1 MRRSRCA
8 GLFPYEKDF
17 NMTPEDFRFSH
28 TLRVRWVEVDMQK
41 IVFNGHY
48 LMYFDTAITD
58 YWRTLGLPYEE
69 AMQQL
74 GGDLYV
80 KKASVEYHGSAR
92 FDDRLE
98 VALQCARIGNS
109 SLTFSGAIFR
119 DGALL
124 VSCELIYVFAD
135 PVAQTSKPV
144 PQALRELLD
153 KFEAGGDMIRVE
165 TGDWATLGAD
175 ATALRTAVFGFLG
188 SDANFAQPKAGLEG
202 SVRCTEANLDSDPN
216 NPIALN
222 LMSDAADEAGFHA
235 VAYNGLGQ
243 AVATGRLVRRD
254 DAVGQIGRLAVHRAL
269 RGSGVGTQV
278 LQALVIGAKQRGD
291 LEVMLHAQRSAQG
304 FYGRTGF
311 TARGAYFEE
320 AGLPHL
326 EFFKRL

>member
-1 MRRSRCA
+1 
-8 GLFPYEKDF
+8 
-17 NMTPEDFRFSH
+17 MTPQDFRFSH
-28 TLRVRWVEVDMQK
+28 SLRVRWVEVDMQK

-48 LMYFDTAITD
+48 LMYFDTAIAD
-58 YWRTLGLPYEE
+58 YWRALGLPYEE

-98 VALQCARIGNS
+98 MALKCARIGNS

-144 PQALRELLD
+144 PPALRDLLE

-165 TGDWATLGAD
+165 TGDWTALGAD
-175 ATALRTAVFGFLG
+175 ASALRTEVFTHEQG
-188 SDANFAQPKAGLEG
+188 
-202 SVRCTEANLDSDPN
+202 
-216 NPIALN
+216 IALGLVN
-222 LMSDAADEAGFHA
+222 DAADAPGLHA

-243 AVATGRLVRRD
+243 AVATGRLIRHD
-254 DAVGQIGRLAVHRAL
+254 DAVSQIGRLAVHRAL
-269 RGSGVGTQV
+269 RGSGVGAQV
-278 LQALVIGAKQRGD
+278 MQALVDGARQRGD
-291 LEVMLHAQRSAQG
+291 AEVMLHAQRSAQG
-304 FYGRTGF
+304 FYERAGF

-326 EFFKRL
+326 AFFKRL

>member
-1 MRRSRCA
+1 
-8 GLFPYEKDF
+8 
-17 NMTPEDFRFSH
+17 MTPNAFRSEFRFSH
-28 TLRVRWVEVDMQK
+28 SLRVRWVEVDMQK

-48 LMYFDTAITD
+48 LMYFDTAIAD
-58 YWRTLGLPYEE
+58 YWRALGLPYEE

-98 VALQCARIGNS
+98 VALKCARIGNS

-144 PQALRELLD
+144 PPALRDLLE

-165 TGDWATLGAD
+165 TGDWTALGAD
-175 ATALRTAVFGFLG
+175 ASALRTEVFTHEQG
-188 SDANFAQPKAGLEG
+188 
-202 SVRCTEANLDSDPN
+202 
-216 NPIALN
+216 IALELVN
-222 LMSDAADEAGFHA
+222 DAADAPGLHA

-243 AVATGRLVRRD
+243 AVATGRLIRHD
-254 DAVGQIGRLAVHRAL
+254 DAVSQIGRLAVHRAL
-269 RGSGVGTQV
+269 RGSGVGAQV
-278 LQALVIGAKQRGD
+278 MQALVDGARQRGD
-291 LEVMLHAQRSAQG
+291 AEVMLHAQRSAQG
-304 FYGRTGF
+304 FYERAGF
-311 TARGAYFEE
+311 KSRGVYFEE

>member
-1 MRRSRCA
+1 
-8 GLFPYEKDF
+8 
-17 NMTPEDFRFSH
+17 MTHLNLLSDFRFSH
-28 TLRVRWVEVDMQK
+28 SLRVRWVEVDMQK

-58 YWRTLGLPYEE
+58 YWRALGLPYED

-98 VALQCARIGNS
+98 VALKCARIGNS

-119 DGALL
+119 NDALL

-144 PQALRELLD
+144 PPALRDLLD
-153 KFEAGGDMIRVE
+153 KFEAGGNMIRVE
-165 TGDWATLGAD
+165 IGDWATLGAE
-175 ATALRTAVFGFLG
+175 ATVLRFAVF
-188 SDANFAQPKAGLEG
+188 AQEQG
-202 SVRCTEANLDSDPN
+202 
-216 NPIALN
+216 IALN
-222 LMSDAADEAGFHA
+222 LMSDASDAAGLHA

-243 AVATGRLVRRD
+243 AVATGRLIRRD
-254 DAVGQIGRLAVHRAL
+254 NAICQLGRLAVHRAL
-269 RGSGVGTQV
+269 RGSGVGAQV
-278 LQALVIGAKQRGD
+278 MQALVDDARQRGD
-291 LEVMLHAQRSAQG
+291 IEVILHAQRSAQG
-304 FYGRTGF
+304 FYERAGF

-326 EFFKRL
+326 EFFKQL

>member
-1 MRRSRCA
+1 
-8 GLFPYEKDF
+8 
-17 NMTPEDFRFSH
+17 MTPQDFRFSH
-28 TLRVRWVEVDMQK
+28 SLRVRWAEVDMQK

-48 LMYFDTAITD
+48 LMYFDTAIAD
-58 YWRTLGLPYEE
+58 YWRAMGLPYEE

-98 VALQCARIGNS
+98 VAMKCARIGNS

-119 DGALL
+119 DGVLL

-135 PVAQTSKPV
+135 PVAQTSKSV
-144 PQALRELLD
+144 PQALRELLE

-165 TGDWATLGAD
+165 TGDWATLGAE
-175 ATALRTAVFGFLG
+175 ATALRTAVF
-188 SDANFAQPKAGLEG
+188 AQEQG
-202 SVRCTEANLDSDPN
+202 
-216 NPIALN
+216 IALN
-222 LMSDAADEAGFHA
+222 LVSDADDSAGLHA

-243 AVATGRLVRRD
+243 AVASGRLVRRWN
-254 DAVGQIGRLAVHRAL
+254 AVSQIGRLAVHRAL
-269 RGSGVGTQV
+269 RGSNVGTQV
-278 LQALVIGAKQRGD
+278 LRALVDGAKQRGD
-291 LEVMLHAQRSAQG
+291 VEVMLHAQRSAQG
-304 FYGRTGF
+304 FYERTGF
-311 TARGAYFEE
+311 TARGVYFEE

>member
-1 MRRSRCA
+1 
-8 GLFPYEKDF
+8 
-17 NMTPEDFRFSH
+17 MTPQHSRSDFRFSH
-28 TLRVRWVEVDMQK
+28 SLRVRWVEVDMQK

-48 LMYFDTAITD
+48 LMYFDTAIAD
-58 YWRTLGLPYEE
+58 YWRALGLPYEE

-98 VALQCARIGNS
+98 VALKCARIGNS
-109 SLTFSGAIFR
+109 SLTFAGAIFR

-144 PQALRELLD
+144 PPGLRGLLD
-153 KFEAGGDMIRVE
+153 KFEAGGEMIRIE
-165 TGDWATLGAD
+165 IRDWAALGTEAS
-175 ATALRTAVFGFLG
+175 ALRTAVFAHEQG
-188 SDANFAQPKAGLEG
+188 
-202 SVRCTEANLDSDPN
+202 
-216 NPIALN
+216 IALD
-222 LMSDAADEAGFHA
+222 LMGDAADAAAMHA

-243 AVATGRLVRRD
+243 AVATGRLIQRD
-254 DAVGQIGRLAVHRAL
+254 MAVSQIGRLAVHRAL
-269 RGSGVGTQV
+269 RGSGIGTRV
-278 LQALVIGAKQRGD
+278 LQALVDGARRRGD
-291 LEVMLHAQRSAQG
+291 AEVVLHAQQSAQG
-304 FYGRTGF
+304 FYESAGF
-311 TARGAYFEE
+311 TARGAGFEE

>member
-1 MRRSRCA
+1 
-8 GLFPYEKDF
+8 
-17 NMTPEDFRFSH
+17 MTPQDFRSDFRFFHS
-28 TLRVRWVEVDMQK
+28 LRVRWVEVDMQK

-48 LMYFDTAITD
+48 LMYFDTAIAD
-58 YWRTLGLPYEE
+58 YWRALGLPYEE

-98 VALQCARIGNS
+98 VALKCARIGNS
-109 SLTFSGAIFR
+109 SVTFSGAIFR

-165 TGDWATLGAD
+165 TGGWTALGAD
-175 ATALRTAVFGFLG
+175 ASALRTEVFTHEQG
-188 SDANFAQPKAGLEG
+188 
-202 SVRCTEANLDSDPN
+202 
-216 NPIALN
+216 IALELVN
-222 LMSDAADEAGFHA
+222 DAGDAPGLHA

-243 AVATGRLVRRD
+243 AVATGRLIRHD
-254 DAVGQIGRLAVHRAL
+254 DAVSQIGRLAVHRAL
-269 RGSGVGTQV
+269 RGSGVGRQV
-278 LQALVIGAKQRGD
+278 MQALVDAAKQRGD
-291 LEVMLHAQRSAQG
+291 AEVMLHAQRSAQG
-304 FYGRTGF
+304 FYERAGF
-311 TARGAYFEE
+311 TSRGAYFEE

>member
-1 MRRSRCA
+1 
-8 GLFPYEKDF
+8 
-17 NMTPEDFRFSH
+17 MTPEDFRFSH
-28 TLRVRWVEVDMQK
+28 SLRVRWVEVDMQK

-48 LMYFDTAITD
+48 LMYFDTAIAD
-58 YWRTLGLPYEE
+58 YWRALGLPYEE

-98 VALQCARIGNS
+98 VALKCARIGNS

-144 PQALRELLD
+144 PPALRKLLD
-153 KFEAGGDMIRVE
+153 KFEAGDDMIRIE
-165 TGDWATLGAD
+165 TGGWATLGTD
-175 ATALRTAVFGFLG
+175 ATAIRTAVFVFLG
-188 SDANFAQPKAGLEG
+188 SESKFA
-202 SVRCTEANLDSDPN
+202 SVQRTEPSGPAIGWAKLASDPN

-222 LMSDAADEAGFHA
+222 LMSDAADAVGLHA
-235 VAYNGLGQ
+235 VAYNGLEQ
-243 AVATGRLVRRD
+243 AVATGRLIRND
-254 DAVGQIGRLAVHRAL
+254 NAVSQIGRLAVHRAL
-269 RGSGVGTQV
+269 RGAGVGTQV
-278 LQALVIGAKQRGD
+278 LQALLDAAKQRGD
-291 LEVMLHAQRSAQG
+291 AEVMLYAQRNAQG
-304 FYGRTGF
+304 FYEGAGF
-311 TARGAYFEE
+311 TARGACFEE
-320 AGLPHL
+320 AGMPHL

>member
-1 MRRSRCA
+1 MRRRRCA
-8 GLFPYEKDF
+8 RLFPYETDF
-17 NMTPEDFRFSH
+17 DMTPQDFRFSH
-28 TLRVRWVEVDMQK
+28 SLRVRWVEVDMQK

-58 YWRTLGLPYEE
+58 YWRALGLPYEE

-98 VALQCARIGNS
+98 VALKCARIGNS

-153 KFEAGGDMIRVE
+153 KFEACGDMIALR
-165 TGDWATLGAD
+165 TGSWRELGAD
-175 ATALRTAVFGFLG
+175 ATALRTAVF
-188 SDANFAQPKAGLEG
+188 AQEQG
-202 SVRCTEANLDSDPN
+202 
-216 NPIALN
+216 IALN
-222 LMSDAADEAGFHA
+222 LMSDATDADGFHA

-243 AVATGRLVRRD
+243 AVATGRLIRRGN
-254 DAVGQIGRLAVHRAL
+254 AVSQIGRLAVHRAL
-269 RGSGVGTQV
+269 RGSSVGTQV
-278 LQALVIGAKQRGD
+278 LQALVDGARQRGD
-291 LEVMLHAQRSAQG
+291 AEVMLHAQQSAQG
-304 FYGRTGF
+304 FYERTGF

-320 AGLPHL
+320 AGIPHL

>member
-1 MRRSRCA
+1 MANIAFR
-8 GLFPYEKDF
+8 LDF
-17 NMTPEDFRFSH
+17 KMTTQDFRFSH
-28 TLRVRWVEVDMQK
+28 SLRVRWVEVDMQK

-48 LMYFDTAITD
+48 LMYFDTAIAD
-58 YWRTLGLPYEE
+58 YWRALGLPYEE

-92 FDDRLE
+92 FDDRLD
-98 VALQCARIGNS
+98 VALKCARIGNS

-144 PQALRELLD
+144 PPALRDLLE
-153 KFEAGGDMIRVE
+153 KFEVGGDMIRIE
-165 TGDWATLGAD
+165 TGGWATLGAD
-175 ATALRTAVFGFLG
+175 ATAIRTAVFAHEQG
-188 SDANFAQPKAGLEG
+188 
-202 SVRCTEANLDSDPN
+202 
-216 NPIALN
+216 IALN
-222 LMSDAADEAGFHA
+222 LLSDAADAAGLHA

-243 AVATGRLVRRD
+243 SVATGRLIPCD
-254 DAVGQIGRLAVHRAL
+254 NAVGRIGRLAVHRAL
-269 RGSGVGTQV
+269 RGSNVGTQV
-278 LQALVIGAKQRGD
+278 LQALVNSAKLRGD
-291 LEVMLHAQRSAQG
+291 TEVMLHAQRSAQG
-304 FYGRTGF
+304 FYERAGF
-311 TARGAYFEE
+311 KSRGAYFEE

>member
-1 MRRSRCA
+1 
-8 GLFPYEKDF
+8 
-17 NMTPEDFRFSH
+17 MTPQDFRFSH
-28 TLRVRWVEVDMQK
+28 SLRVRWVEVDMQK

-48 LMYFDTAITD
+48 LMYFDTAIAD
-58 YWRTLGLPYEE
+58 YWRALGLPYEE

-98 VALQCARIGNS
+98 VALRCARIGNS

-119 DGALL
+119 DDALL
-124 VSCELIYVFAD
+124 VSCELVYVFAD

-144 PQALRELLD
+144 PPPLRKLLD
-153 KFEAGGDMIRVE
+153 RFEADGDMIRVD
-165 TGDWATLGAD
+165 TDDWAKLGAD
-175 ATALRTAVFGFLG
+175 ATALRTAVFAHEQG
-188 SDANFAQPKAGLEG
+188 
-202 SVRCTEANLDSDPN
+202 
-216 NPIALN
+216 IALN
-222 LMSDAADEAGFHA
+222 LMGDASDEAGLHA

-243 AVATGRLVRRD
+243 VVATGRLIRHD
-254 DAVGQIGRLAVHRAL
+254 NAVGQIGRLAVHRAL
-269 RGSGVGTQV
+269 RGSGVGARI
-278 LQALVIGAKQRGD
+278 LQALVDGARQRGD
-291 LEVMLHAQRSAQG
+291 AEVMLHAQRSAQG
-304 FYGRTGF
+304 FYERSGF

>member
-1 MRRSRCA
+1 
-8 GLFPYEKDF
+8 
-17 NMTPEDFRFSH
+17 MTPQDFRSDFRFFHS
-28 TLRVRWVEVDMQK
+28 LRVRWVEVDMQK

-48 LMYFDTAITD
+48 LMYFDTAIAD
-58 YWRTLGLPYEE
+58 YWRALGLPYEE

-92 FDDRLE
+92 FDDRLD
-98 VALQCARIGNS
+98 VALRCARIGNS
-109 SLTFSGAIFR
+109 SLIFSGAIFR

-144 PQALRELLD
+144 PQALRDLLE

-165 TGDWATLGAD
+165 TGGWTALGAD
-175 ATALRTAVFGFLG
+175 ASALRTEVFSREQG
-188 SDANFAQPKAGLEG
+188 
-202 SVRCTEANLDSDPN
+202 
-216 NPIALN
+216 IALE
-222 LMSDAADEAGFHA
+222 LMSDAADSTAIHA

-243 AVATGRLVRRD
+243 AVATGRLIRYD
-254 DAVGQIGRLAVHRAL
+254 NAAGQIGRLAVHRAL
-269 RGSGVGTQV
+269 RGSGVGRRV
-278 LQALVIGAKQRGD
+278 MQALVDAAKQRGD
-291 LEVMLHAQRSAQG
+291 AEVMLHAQRSAQG
-304 FYGRTGF
+304 FYERAGF
-311 TARGAYFEE
+311 TSRGAYFEE

>member
-1 MRRSRCA
+1 MQRIP

-17 NMTPEDFRFSH
+17 DMTPQDFRSDFRFFHS
-28 TLRVRWVEVDMQK
+28 LRVRWVEVDMQK

-48 LMYFDTAITD
+48 LMYFDTAIAD
-58 YWRTLGLPYEE
+58 YWRALGLPYEE

-92 FDDRLE
+92 FDDRLD
-98 VALQCARIGNS
+98 VAMKCARIGNS

-135 PVAQTSKPV
+135 PIAQTSKPV
-144 PQALRELLD
+144 PQALRDLFE

-165 TGDWATLGAD
+165 TGDWAALGAD
-175 ATALRTAVFGFLG
+175 ASALRTGVFSNEQG
-188 SDANFAQPKAGLEG
+188 
-202 SVRCTEANLDSDPN
+202 
-216 NPIALN
+216 IALN
-222 LMSDAADEAGFHA
+222 LISDAADAEGLHA

-243 AVATGRLVRRD
+243 AVATGRLIRRD
-254 DAVGQIGRLAVHRAL
+254 NAAGQIGRLAVHRAL
-269 RGSGVGTQV
+269 RGSGVGTRV
-278 LQALVIGAKQRGD
+278 LQALVSAAKQRGD
-291 LEVMLHAQRSAQG
+291 AEVMLHAQRSAQG
-304 FYGRTGF
+304 FYERAGF
-311 TARGAYFEE
+311 ASRGEYFEE

>member
-1 MRRSRCA
+1 
-8 GLFPYEKDF
+8 
-17 NMTPEDFRFSH
+17 MTPQDFRFSH

-48 LMYFDTAITD
+48 LMYFDTAIAD
-58 YWRTLGLPYEE
+58 YWRALGLPYEE

-98 VALQCARIGNS
+98 VALRCARIGNS
-109 SLTFSGAIFR
+109 SLTFSGAIFC
-119 DGALL
+119 DGVLL

-135 PVAQTSKPV
+135 PVAQISKPV
-144 PQALRELLD
+144 PLPLRKLLD
-153 KFEAGGDMIRVE
+153 RFEAGGDMIRIE

-175 ATALRTAVFGFLG
+175 ATALRTAVFAHEQG
-188 SDANFAQPKAGLEG
+188 
-202 SVRCTEANLDSDPN
+202 
-216 NPIALN
+216 IALN
-222 LMSDAADEAGFHA
+222 LVGDAADAAGLHA

-243 AVATGRLVRRD
+243 VVATGRSIRHD
-254 DAVGQIGRLAVHRAL
+254 NAVGQIGRLAVHRAL
-269 RGSGVGTQV
+269 RGSGVGARI
-278 LQALVIGAKQRGD
+278 LQALVDGARQRGD
-291 LEVMLHAQRSAQG
+291 AEVLLHAQQSAQG
-304 FYGRTGF
+304 FYEHTGF

>member
-1 MRRSRCA
+1 
-8 GLFPYEKDF
+8 
-17 NMTPEDFRFSH
+17 MTPQDLRSDFRFSH

-48 LMYFDTAITD
+48 LMYFDTAIAD
-58 YWRTLGLPYEE
+58 YWRALGLPYEE

-98 VALQCARIGNS
+98 VALKCARIGNS

-144 PQALRELLD
+144 PPALRNLLD

-165 TGDWATLGAD
+165 TGDWTALGAD
-175 ATALRTAVFGFLG
+175 ATALRTSV
-188 SDANFAQPKAGLEG
+188 FAQEQGM
-202 SVRCTEANLDSDPN
+202 
-216 NPIALN
+216 ALN
-222 LMSDAADEAGFHA
+222 LMSDAADETALHA

-243 AVATGRLVRRD
+243 AVATGRLVRCSAD
-254 DAVGQIGRLAVHRAL
+254 NANHAFSQIGRLAVHRAL
-269 RGSGVGTQV
+269 RGSKVGAQV
-278 LQALVIGAKQRGD
+278 LTVLVDAAKQRGD
-291 LEVMLHAQRSAQG
+291 VEVMLHAQQSAQG
-304 FYGRTGF
+304 FYERSGF
-311 TARGAYFEE
+311 TARGTYFEE

-326 EFFKRL
+326 EFFRRL